1 VDRGTAAGGG
11 VLRLRGRS
19 FGPGQLVI
27 MARVGWIPGWRDSA
41 RGSALPGWARGSAR
55 PGSARGSAWGSA
67 WDEAGAMDRVHAV
80 VAEGAD
86 IVDLGGGP
94 AGPGTLGGPAG
105 PGTLGGPAGPETEV
119 TAAEELR
126 RAVPFL
132 AAVRAAYPDLVI
144 GVGAWRHETAREL
157 CAVGAD
163 LLHDH
168 GERLSEVAEV
178 AEVAAEYGAG
188 LICSDADRAVARGV
202 PPARV
207 LVDAGAGTWPSPEA
221 TRRVEEMVA
230 AGWPVLVSVPGPS
243 PEAGRAGGLA
253 AAAVWAWLG
262 ARVFRAD
269 QVTPT
274 RRVLDMVAA
283 IRGDRPPARAVRG
296 LA

>member
-27 MARVGWIPGWRDSA
+27 MARVGWIPGWRDLA
-41 RGSALPGWARGSAR
+41 GGSAL

-67 WDEAGAMDRVHAV
+67 WDEAGVMDRVHAV

-94 AGPGTLGGPAG
+94 AGPGT
-105 PGTLGGPAGPETEV
+105 EV
-119 TAAEELR
+119 TAAEEIR
-126 RAVPFL
+126 RAVPVL
-132 AAVRAAYPDLVI
+132 ATVRAAYPDLVI

-157 CAVGAD
+157 CAAGAD

-168 GERLSEVAEV
+168 GERRSEV
-178 AEVAAEYGAG
+178 AEVAAECGAG

-202 PPARV
+202 QPARV

-221 TRRVEEMVA
+221 TRRVEEMVT
-230 AGWPVLVSVPGPS
+230 AGWPVLVSVPGPG

-262 ARVFRAD
+262 ARVFRTD